1 MHATALQ
8 HLQFA
13 LQLQEHQPNS
23 WRSKPNWSLRMS
35 SYFVIGLFGVPLLD
49 YSQHSVA
56 EQCMPNLTL
65 LLRCN
70 CRSTNTSPGGPTQ
83 SGTGLRQAIL
93 ARSASQALAAKA
105 AASALKTQTSTQSSL
120 DYSSALSPKPSA
132 ALTPQTSLQLTPV
145 SAMTPLHA
153 THTYT
158 PGSFAHSLS
167 LSRGVQEEEEVGAED
182 LEVAGVTLQCTPPLA
197 EGKLTCSA
205 QFFAM
210 ERIMYK

>member
-1 MHATALQ
+1 MP
-8 HLQFA
+8 
-13 LQLQEHQPNS
+13 QLCS
-23 WRSKPNWSLRMS
+23 TFSLRCNCRS
-35 SYFVIGLFGVPLLD
+35 TNPTPGGLIQSGHYACQAILSLACLACHFWTT
-49 YSQHSVA
+49 HSTVWLSNA
-56 EQCMPNLTL
+56 CQTL
-65 LLRCN
+65 PLRCN

-158 PGSFAHSLS
+158 PGSFAHSPS

-197 EGKLTCSA
+197 EGRLTCSA
-205 QFFAM
+205 QIFAM
-210 ERIMYK
+210 DRTMYK